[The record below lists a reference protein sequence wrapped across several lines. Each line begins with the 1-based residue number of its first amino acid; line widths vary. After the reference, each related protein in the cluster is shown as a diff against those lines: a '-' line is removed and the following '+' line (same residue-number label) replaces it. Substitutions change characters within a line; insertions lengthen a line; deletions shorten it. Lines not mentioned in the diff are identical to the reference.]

1 MLAPTEIL
9 ARLKDR
15 LAETLEG
22 LPLRQGAGLLS
33 VILELPQ
40 PPTFAPP
47 LAGPRFQFVHRDR
60 NRLQAGYGI
69 AVDWQASG
77 MGRLSQ
83 LRAQAAVLRSS
94 WQQVDPDET
103 GQRGFAMLGFAASPS
118 GAAASGNTALPNALL
133 WVPELAITSHRGKG
147 ALVLTA
153 ALPADRQ
160 GLEGRWLAWLERILP
175 RLATDQPNTPSA
187 STRLSRCLD
196 RPDISGWEGLVDA
209 ALTEIDQGRL
219 DKVVLSRR
227 LRVVTPEAFNLQ
239 RLITALGELFPS
251 CQLIE
256 LSRSQTSFVAA
267 TPERLLAQH
276 GDDVEVDA
284 IAGTVA
290 RAASLDRD
298 VALSEALTNSVK
310 DRREHDLV
318 IQAVRT
324 ALASCSH
331 EVAVPPHPAVMQ
343 LRNAQHLW
351 SPVRARLHPGMDV
364 FALAELLHPTP
375 ATNGEPRR
383 AASSWLRRSE
393 ALDRGWYTGA
403 AGIVAPD
410 LTGEL
415 WVLLRC
421 AEINGATADLFAG
434 AGIVAGSDPLCEWQ
448 ETEDKLAAM
457 LTALELA

>member
-1 MLAPTEIL
+1 MLAPIEIL
-9 ARLKDR
+9 ARLKER
-15 LAETLEG
+15 LVTALEG
-22 LPLRQGAGLLS
+22 LHLTQDAGLLS

-40 PPTFAPP
+40 APTFAPP
-47 LAGPRFQFVHRDR
+47 LAGPRFQFAHRDR

-69 AVDWQASG
+69 AAEWRASG
-77 MGRLSQ
+77 AGRLRQ
-83 LRAQAAVLRSS
+83 LRAQAVQLRAS
-94 WQQVDPDET
+94 WQQLDVDET
-103 GQRGFAMLGFAASPS
+103 GQRGFALLGFAASPTEA
-118 GAAASGNTALPNALL
+118 GGHGDGTLPDALL
-133 WVPELAITSHRGKG
+133 WIPELAIVSERGRG
-147 ALVLTA
+147 ALVLSTP
-153 ALPADRQ
+153 LPADPE
-160 GLEGRWLAWLERILP
+160 GLRSRWAAWLERLLP
-175 RLATDQPNTPSA
+175 LLASEQPDTTSVA
-187 STRLSRCLD
+187 TRLRRSLD
-196 RPDISGWEGLVDA
+196 RPDIAEWEALVYA

-219 DKVVLSRR
+219 DKVVISRR
-227 LRVVTPEAFNLQ
+227 LRVATPRAFDLQ
-239 RLITALGELFPS
+239 RLMIVLGELFPS

-256 LSRSQTSFVAA
+256 LSRGQTSFVAA

-276 GDDVEVDA
+276 GDQVEVDA

-298 VALSEALTNSVK
+298 VELSEALTNSAK

-324 ALASCSH
+324 ALASCSR
-331 EVAVPPHPAVMQ
+331 EVAVPPHPSVMQ

-351 SPVRARLHPGMDV
+351 SPVRARLDPGMDV
-364 FALAELLHPTP
+364 LTLAELLHPTP

-383 AASSWLRRSE
+383 AASAWLRRSE
-393 ALDRGWYTGA
+393 AVDRGWYTGA
-403 AGIVAPD
+403 AGIITPD